1 MFVTISVIVVF
12 QYKYCSGFTY
22 KMFTGNCIVT
32 QFFFC
37 NLTLRSNTYWKMF
50 IHIHDIHITW
60 FVFFPRLKFML
71 GFNTYVNIFFFLRM
85 FNYISFVGLLN
96 GHPGVF
102 LCCEIYTVVRVDS
115 SHCLR
120 IKFIYS
126 IGRKSAFINV
136 DGGITYEDSHL

>member
-1 MFVTISVIVVF
+1 MSFNTNIAQDLLIKCILDIALTHKFNSVIIRCGQILTERSLYIF
-12 QYKYCSGFTY
+12 MTSISLDLSSFHDW
-22 KMFTGNCIVT
+22 
-32 QFFFC
+32 
-37 NLTLRSNTYWKMF
+37 NLCWVLIPTLTF
-50 IHIHDIHITW
+50 
-60 FVFFPRLKFML
+60 LL
-71 GFNTYVNIFFFLRM
+71 FFLRM
-85 FNYISFVGLLN
+85 FNHISFVGLIN

-115 SHCLR
+115 SHCLG

>member
-1 MFVTISVIVVF
+1 MS
-12 QYKYCSGFTY
+12 
-22 KMFTGNCIVT
+22 
-32 QFFFC
+32 
-37 NLTLRSNTYWKMF
+37 
-50 IHIHDIHITW
+50 
-60 FVFFPRLKFML
+60 
-71 GFNTYVNIFFFLRM
+71 FNTNIAQDLLIKCCQEIALKHKFITVIWLCGQMPTERCLYIFITSISLDLSSLHEWNLCWVLIPTLTFLLFFLRM
-85 FNYISFVGLLN
+85 FNHISFVGLIN

-126 IGRKSAFINV
+126 IGRKRAFINV